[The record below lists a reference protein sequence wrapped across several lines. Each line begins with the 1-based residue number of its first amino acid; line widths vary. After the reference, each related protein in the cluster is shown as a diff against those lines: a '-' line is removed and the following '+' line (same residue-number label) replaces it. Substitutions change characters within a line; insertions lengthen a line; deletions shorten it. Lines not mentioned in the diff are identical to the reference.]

1 MAGSVGIILV
11 LESRDLKSG
20 AYLIWLAGLFDFLD
34 GFLARILKVH
44 SAIGK
49 ELDSLADMVTF
60 GLLPAIMVFV
70 MIQTSSANPLIPY
83 AGLIIAV
90 LSALR
95 LAKFN
100 VDIRQSEQFI
110 GLPTPANALLISAL
124 PFIVYEPDFRVTEVI
139 PLPYLLLAVSGIFSV
154 LLVTEIK
161 LMALKFQGFDW
172 ETNKMKYI
180 FLLLA
185 LVLLVLLKI
194 KAIPLIVTSYI
205 VFSIINNFL
214 ISGVGK
220 NLN

>member
-100 VDIRQSEQFI
+100 VDTRQSEQFI

-172 ETNKMKYI
+172 GGNKMKYI

-194 KAIPLIVTSYI
+194 KAIPLIITSYI
-205 VFSIINNFL
+205 MFSIINNFL
-214 ISGVGK
+214 ISGAGK

>member
-124 PFIVYEPDFRVTEVI
+124 PFIVYEPDFRITEVI

-172 ETNKMKYI
+172 GTNKMKYI

-205 VFSIINNFL
+205 MFSIINNFL
-214 ISGVGK
+214 ISGAGK